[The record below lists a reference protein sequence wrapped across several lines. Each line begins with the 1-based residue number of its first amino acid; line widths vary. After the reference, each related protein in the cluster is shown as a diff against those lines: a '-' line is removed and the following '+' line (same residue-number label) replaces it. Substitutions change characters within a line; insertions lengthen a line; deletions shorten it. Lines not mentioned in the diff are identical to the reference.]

1 MGYYTTWQE
10 TFIAS
15 FQDLWFKFIIFI
27 PKLLGALIVL
37 FIGLIIAAS
46 LGNIAKK
53 LINKVKVDSLIR
65 KIGITKKLEEVGL
78 KLNLASLTGWIIKW
92 FFIIVVLVTVA
103 DILGWQ
109 QVNQFLQDVALY
121 IPNVLVAIAIL
132 VIGLL
137 VAQFVYN
144 LVEKS
149 IKVSGVLPGQAL
161 PLAGIAKWAIII
173 FAVMAGLMQL
183 SIADRLI
190 EILFTG
196 LVLMLALALGLAF
209 GLGGKERARSW
220 LERRVSENL
229 REREQ

>member
-15 FQDLWFKFIIFI
+15 FQELWFKFITLI
-27 PKLLGALIVL
+27 PELLGALIVL
-37 FIGLIIAAS
+37 FVGLIIAAS
-46 LGNIAKK
+46 LGGIAKK
-53 LINKVKVDSLIR
+53 LVNRVKVDSLIK
-65 KIGITKKLEEVGL
+65 KIGITRKLEEAGL
-78 KLNLASLTGWIIKW
+78 KLNLASLIGWIVKW

-109 QVNQFLQDVALY
+109 QVNLFLQDVALY

-137 VAQFVYN
+137 VAQFVHD

-149 IKVSGVLPGQAL
+149 VKASGMLAGQAVT
-161 PLAGIAKWAIII
+161 LANIAKWAIII
-173 FAVMAGLMQL
+173 FSIMAGLMQL
-183 SIADRLI
+183 SIADRFI
-190 EILFTG
+190 EILFAG

-220 LERRVSENL
+220 LEKKAAEDL
-229 REREQ
+229 RKRE